1 MYKKISTVILLFGF
15 LIFATAASAEI
26 KTFIGVGT
34 YYMENSEETL
44 DFAKN
49 KAKLAAEL
57 NAMEQAQVNI
67 QSYSEIHNLNL
78 TKDEI
83 ISITAGILKVT
94 DVKYALKSE
103 SDGILLMQAE
113 VTAEIDTDKI
123 SGMVEREIK
132 RRADNL

>member
-1 MYKKISTVILLFGF
+1 MYKKFSAGILVFAI

-26 KTFIGVGT
+26 KTFEGVGT
-34 YYMENSEETL
+34 YYMENGNETL

-57 NAMEQAQVNI
+57 NALEQAQVYI
-67 QSYSEIHNLNL
+67 YSYSELHNLNL
-78 TKDEI
+78 KQDEI

-94 DVKYALKSE
+94 DIRYSLKTE
-103 SDGILLMQAE
+103 SDILLMCAT

-123 SGMVEREIK
+123 SETVEREIK
-132 RRADNL
+132 RRAENL